1 MFNTCSVMG
10 CESRRR
16 DVAFYKI
23 PKSET
28 GLLWLKCLKLKHL
41 QNFNSVQL
49 DNSQLRSRLHQ
60 SAIPTLFTESEIN
73 NAVPDET
80 GNVSYAA
87 AELIDHDYSRKRKHQ
102 DHSYCKV
109 EIVKKQKQS
118 QTVFVPTASTSMY
131 EPQSCENLSTTV
143 SMPCPTT
150 STHKVQYYENQ
161 PTSGT
166 IEAKT
171 PKRKY
176 IVHKA
181 KTLSP
186 KCANLYKEFTRAR
199 RQLNFSRRA
208 RQAMKFSK
216 KESFEKLTQNMNP
229 VTKKLMWL
237 QVRQYTK
244 SSRGRRFT
252 QEEKLIGLS
261 IMKQSPKC
269 YKFLQKIFILPS
281 KHTINK
287 MISNLKVEPGLNPQ
301 IFEAVKKE
309 VATWEEKRKFCSILF
324 DEVALDSGVNYNRY
338 KDVINGFVHLNE
350 RINEYADHALVFMLR
365 GAVHKWQQPI
375 TFFFCKGAT
384 SSYQLKKIMKD
395 LVTAVS
401 NAGLIPLALICD
413 QGTSFV
419 ASLKSLQEETKREQS
434 ICNEITDDTI
444 RINGHSLSI
453 IYDPPHL
460 IKGIRNNFITKDI
473 KYKNCLSKWSDIVDV
488 YNTDCNHAQIRL
500 LHKLNDEHVIPEKI
514 QKMKVKN
521 CVRVLSKT
529 VAATLAYTAQ
539 FSHYADGREVS
550 STLKNT
556 ADTVSFF
563 DDLFDSV
570 NGASLFNNK
579 AKGKLLRR
587 AVTTTSQHHC
597 FWKQAITRLK
607 NIRFVDKNGKETS
620 VPSLKNWLTTLQSF
634 QRLWIFFNLRD

>member
-1 MFNTCSVMG
+1 
-10 CESRRR
+10 
-16 DVAFYKI
+16 
-23 PKSET
+23 
-28 GLLWLKCLKLKHL
+28 
-41 QNFNSVQL
+41 
-49 DNSQLRSRLHQ
+49 
-60 SAIPTLFTESEIN
+60 
-73 NAVPDET
+73 
-80 GNVSYAA
+80 
-87 AELIDHDYSRKRKHQ
+87 
-102 DHSYCKV
+102 
-109 EIVKKQKQS
+109 
-118 QTVFVPTASTSMY
+118 MY

-434 ICNEITDDTI
+434 ICNEITD
-444 RINGHSLSI
+444 
-453 IYDPPHL
+453 
-460 IKGIRNNFITKDI
+460 
-473 KYKNCLSKWSDIVDV
+473 
-488 YNTDCNHAQIRL
+488 CNHAQIRL

-514 QKMKVKN
+514 KKMKVKN